1 MALFLVQKFPF
12 FNVILLEFYVNVYFL
27 DSFWGNMKVFFF
39 FWVFLVLCRTDRS
52 RFVQVFTIYGPT
64 LGILQDGEKWVSFMG
79 FCLCFVVSV
88 CYRCN
93 CCSRVDAGVLQW
105 II

>member
-1 MALFLVQKFPF
+1 MWLSVFGS
-12 FNVILLEFYVNVYFL
+12 NVSIFQCDLARILCKCLFL
-27 DSFWGNMKVFFF
+27 DSFWGNKKVFF
-39 FWVFLVLCRTDRS
+39 FWVFLVLYRTDRS